1 MPGISCMVDN
11 FLIKFVP
18 FRNNV
23 LGGLCKSF
31 SELSLPFI
39 ILSLDRDVNFLRF
52 LRLRKFSFGFNRL
65 EFTCDALIKYQAMT
79 CGSTLLHILSFCK
92 FDSPIWAE
100 SGLVLLGDSFRQSSV
115 ICQGRSH
122 KWCEASLTD
131 ARRLPY
137 L

>member
-1 MPGISCMVDN
+1 MVN
-11 FLIKFVP
+11 SIRYFEEKCI
-18 FRNNV
+18 N
-23 LGGLCKSF
+23 
-31 SELSLPFI
+31 
-39 ILSLDRDVNFLRF
+39 RF
-52 LRLRKFSFGFNRL
+52 EKRLRKFSFGFNRL

-79 CGSTLLHILSFCK
+79 CGSTLPHILSFCK
-92 FDSPIWAE
+92 FDSPIWAG

-131 ARRLPY
+131 DRGLPY